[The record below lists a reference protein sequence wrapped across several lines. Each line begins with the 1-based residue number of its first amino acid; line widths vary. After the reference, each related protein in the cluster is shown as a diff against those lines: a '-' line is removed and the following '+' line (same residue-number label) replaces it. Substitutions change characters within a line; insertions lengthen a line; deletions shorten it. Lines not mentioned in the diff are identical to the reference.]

1 MSLLEFADIF
11 KLFVIQFSNLWDLLQ
26 SPAFDVLGLSD
37 IYPWQVPPSLRGV
50 YDLLIT
56 NGLSDVSLLGFILA
70 FAGTLF
76 GTFFTIT
83 FVKWWLDII
92 F

>member
-11 KLFVIQFSNLWDLLQ
+11 ELFVSQFGTLWDTLNT
-26 SPAFDVLGLSD
+26 SAFEVLGLSNLQ
-37 IYPWQVPPSLRGV
+37 PWQIPPSLKGV
-50 YDLLIT
+50 YNLLVE
-56 NGLSDVSLLGFILA
+56 NGLADVSLLGFILA

-76 GTFFTIT
+76 GTFLTVTIT
-83 FVKWWLDII
+83 KWWLDII